1 MLKQLVRILENWIT
15 KDDSDE
21 FLKGYD
27 LGLSVAV
34 DEAKKLIDYENV
46 TAETVCNGYYADVQW
61 ESKEEEERT
70 KNTFSSAYRLA
81 LRHLEGKV
89 IKESIIT
96 RFEVIN
102 HADNDKMVGRLLT
115 LHKSL
120 DDFNTIELQ
129 LQDGGKTM
137 KIFLG

>member
-1 MLKQLVRILENWIT
+1 PGYKPEVPDIAVPEPINPL
-15 KDDSDE
+15 DDPFLQDQIDREMTLRDE
-21 FLKGYD
+21 
-27 LGLSVAV
+27 
-34 DEAKKLIDYENV
+34 
-46 TAETVCNGYYADVQW
+46 
-61 ESKEEEERT
+61 EEEERT
-70 KNTFSSAYRLA
+70 KDTFSSAYRLA

-96 RFEVIN
+96 RVEVIN

-137 KIFLG
+137 KIFLD